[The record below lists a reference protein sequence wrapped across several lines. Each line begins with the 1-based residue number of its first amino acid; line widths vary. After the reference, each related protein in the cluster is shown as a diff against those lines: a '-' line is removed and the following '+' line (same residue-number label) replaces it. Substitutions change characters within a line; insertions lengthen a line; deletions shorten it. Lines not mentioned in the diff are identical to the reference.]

1 MLDANLIKMYEQS
14 FRENRE
20 MSAVTNYFTGETY
33 SYYGFAKEIAKLHI
47 LFDEVGIKKGDKIAL
62 VGQNTPRWCAVY
74 IATITYGAVI
84 VPIMQT
90 FTSNDIAHIV
100 NHSESRLLFLTDSY
114 WEGLDEEAVPEV
126 EAVFSITDYHALFE
140 RNGNKLTKFVNAMTE
155 NYRRRYPN
163 GFTVDDIKYADVPND
178 ALMVLSYTSGTT
190 GYSKGVML
198 TVNNLT
204 ANIYYAVNK
213 VNRTTGKLWF
223 QKGRRT
229 LAFLPLAH
237 AFGCA
242 FDFLAPL
249 AAGGHINL
257 LGKMPT
263 PKVLIEA
270 MKRVQPSIICSV
282 PLVLEKVY
290 RKQIAPMLEKGPLSI
305 AMKVPLVNEIVRSQI
320 KAKLLES
327 FGGNLEMFIVG
338 GAPMNGETE
347 AFLKSI
353 HFPIIVG
360 YGMTECAPLICV
372 TPQPEEY
379 KLGSCGKYLKE
390 FLDVKIESAD
400 SQNIP
405 GEIMV
410 RGEMVMQGYYKN
422 EADTKAVLEED
433 GWMHTGDMGV
443 MDADGTVYIKG
454 RCKTMILT
462 DTGQNIYPEQ
472 IEDKLNNMP
481 LVMES
486 LVLENEGKLYG
497 LVVPDFTQCEKEG
510 ISREQLEAIMADN
523 LKMLN
528 QQVAAYERLVS
539 ITIHISEFEKTP
551 KRSIKRYLYDV
562 KRMGIK

>member
-47 LFDEVGIKKGDKIAL
+47 LFDEAGIKMGDKIAL

-90 FTSNDIAHIV
+90 FTSTDIQHIV

-114 WEGLDEEAVPEV
+114 WEGLDEEAMSGV
-126 EAVFSITDYHALFE
+126 EAVFSITDYHAIFE
-140 RNGNKLTKFVNAMTE
+140 RSGDRLTKFVNAMTE

-163 GFTVDDIKYADVPND
+163 GFTIEDIKYADVSND

-213 VNRTTGKLWF
+213 VNRTTGEHWF

-249 AAGGHINL
+249 AAGGHITL
-257 LGKMPT
+257 LGKMPA
-263 PKVLIEA
+263 PKVLIDA
-270 MKRVQPSIICSV
+270 MKRVQPSLICSV

-305 AMKVPLVNEIVRSQI
+305 AMKLPLVNEIIRSQI

-338 GAPMNGETE
+338 GAPMNRETE

-372 TPQPEEY
+372 TPQPEDY
-379 KLGSCGKYLKE
+379 KLGSCGKYLNE
-390 FLDVKIESAD
+390 FLDVKINSTD
-400 SQNIP
+400 PQNVP

-422 EADTKAVLEED
+422 EADTKAVLEDD

-443 MDADGTVYIKG
+443 MDPDGTVYIKG

-497 LVVPDFTQCEKEG
+497 LVVPDFTHCEKEG

>member
-1 MLDANLIKMYEQS
+1 MLEANLIKMYEKS

-20 MSAVTNYFTGETY
+20 MSAVTDYFSGETY
-33 SYYGFAKEIAKLHI
+33 SYYGFAKEIAKLHL
-47 LFDEVGIKKGDKIAL
+47 LFAEAGIQQGDKIAL
-62 VGQNTPRWCAVY
+62 VGRNTPRWCVVY

-90 FTSNDIAHIV
+90 FTSADIAHIV
-100 NHSESRLLFLTDSY
+100 NHSDSRLLFLTDSC
-114 WEGLDEEAVPEV
+114 WDGLDEDTLTNV
-126 EAVFSITDYHALFE
+126 EGVFSLTDYRVIYE
-140 RNGNKLTKFVNAMTE
+140 REGDKLANFVGAMTE
-155 NYRRRYPN
+155 NYRQHYPN
-163 GFTVDDIKYADVPND
+163 GFTVEDIKYADVPND

-204 ANIYYAVNK
+204 ANVYYAVNK
-213 VNRTTGKLWF
+213 INATNKQYWF

-249 AAGGHINL
+249 AAGGHITL

-263 PKVLIEA
+263 PKVLVEA
-270 MKRVQPSIICSV
+270 MQKVKPSLVCSV

-305 AMKVPLVNEIVRSQI
+305 AMKVPFVNEIVRMKI
-320 KAKLLES
+320 REKLLTA

-338 GAPMNGETE
+338 GAPMNKETE
-347 AFLKSI
+347 TFLKSI

-379 KLGSCGKYLKE
+379 KLGSCGKYLSD
-390 FLDVKIESAD
+390 FLDIRIESND
-400 SQNIP
+400 PQRVP
-405 GEIMV
+405 GEILV
-410 RGEMVMQGYYKN
+410 KGEMVMQGYYKN
-422 EADTKAVLEED
+422 QKDTEAVLEPD
-433 GWMHTGDMGV
+433 GWMHTGDMGIL
-443 MDADGTVYIKG
+443 DPDGTVYIKG

-486 LVLENEGKLYG
+486 LVLENDGKLYG
-497 LVVPDFTQCEKEG
+497 LVVPDFDHCEKEG
-510 ISREQLEAIMADN
+510 IDRARLEEIMKEN
-523 LKMLN
+523 LKNLN
-528 QQVAAYERLVS
+528 DQVAAYERLIS
-539 ITIHISEFEKTP
+539 ITIHIDEFEKTP

-562 KRMGIK
+562 KRLGIK

>member
-47 LFDEVGIKKGDKIAL
+47 LFDEAGIKMGDKIAL

-90 FTSNDIAHIV
+90 FTSTDIQHIV

-114 WEGLDEEAVPEV
+114 WEGLDEEAMSGV
-126 EAVFSITDYHALFE
+126 EAVFSITDYHAIFE
-140 RNGNKLTKFVNAMTE
+140 RSGDRLTKFVNAMTE

-163 GFTVDDIKYADVPND
+163 GFTVEDIKYADVPND

-213 VNRTTGKLWF
+213 INKTTGEHWF

-249 AAGGHINL
+249 AAGGHITL
-257 LGKMPT
+257 LGKMPA
-263 PKVLIEA
+263 PKVLIDA
-270 MKRVQPSIICSV
+270 MKRVQPSLICSV

-305 AMKVPLVNEIVRSQI
+305 AMKLPLVNEIIRSQI

-338 GAPMNGETE
+338 GAPMNRETE

-372 TPQPEEY
+372 TPQPEDY
-379 KLGSCGKYLKE
+379 KLGSCGKYLNE
-390 FLDVKIESAD
+390 FLDVKINSVD
-400 SQNIP
+400 SQNVP

-422 EADTKAVLEED
+422 EADTKAVLEDD

-443 MDADGTVYIKG
+443 MDPDGTVYIKG

-497 LVVPDFTQCEKEG
+497 LVVPDFTHCEKEG

>member
-14 FRENRE
+14 FRDNRE
-20 MSAVTNYFTGETY
+20 MSAVTDYFTGETY

-47 LFDEVGIKKGDKIAL
+47 LFDEAGIKQGDKIAL
-62 VGQNTPRWCAVY
+62 VGRNTPRWCAVY

-90 FTSNDIAHIV
+90 FTSADIAHIV
-100 NHSESRLLFLTDSY
+100 NHSGSRLLFLTDSY
-114 WEGLDEEAVPEV
+114 WEGLDEDSLPEV
-126 EAVFSITDYHALFE
+126 EAVFSITDYHAVYE
-140 RNGNKLTKFVNAMTE
+140 REGDKLTKFVNAMTE
-155 NYRRRYPN
+155 NYRKRYPN
-163 GFTVDDIKYADVPND
+163 GFTVNNIKYADVPND

-204 ANIYYAVNK
+204 ANVYYAVNK
-213 VNRTTGKLWF
+213 INKTTGEHWF

-263 PKVLIEA
+263 PKVLVEA
-270 MKRVQPSIICSV
+270 MAKVQPSLICSV

-305 AMKVPLVNEIVRSQI
+305 AMKVPLVNEVVRMKI
-320 KAKLLES
+320 KEKLLAS

-338 GAPMNGETE
+338 GAPMNKETE
-347 AFLKSI
+347 TFLKSI
-353 HFPIIVG
+353 RFPIIVG

-379 KLGSCGKYLKE
+379 KLGSCGKYLNE
-390 FLDVKIESAD
+390 YLDVRID
-400 SQNIP
+400 SQDPQHIP

-410 RGEMVMQGYYKN
+410 KGEMVMQGYYKN
-422 EADTKAVLEED
+422 AKDTEAVLEPD

-443 MDADGTVYIKG
+443 MDPDGTVYIKG

-481 LVMES
+481 LVLES

-497 LVVPDFTQCEKEG
+497 LVVPDFDQCEKEG
-510 ISREQLEAIMADN
+510 IDRAQLEDIMKEN
-523 LKMLN
+523 LKNLN
-528 QQVAAYERLVS
+528 EQVAAYERLVS
-539 ITIHISEFEKTP
+539 IAIHQSEFEKTP

-562 KRMGIK
+562 KRLGIK

>member
-1 MLDANLIKMYEQS
+1 MYEQS
-14 FRENRE
+14 FRDNRE
-20 MSAVTNYFTGETY
+20 MSAVTDYFTGETY
-33 SYYGFAKEIAKLHI
+33 SYYGFAKEVAKLHI
-47 LFDEVGIKKGDKIAL
+47 LFDEAGIKPGDKIAL
-62 VGQNTPRWCAVY
+62 VGRNTPRWCAVY

-90 FTSNDIAHIV
+90 FTSVDIAHIV

-114 WEGLDEEAVPEV
+114 WEGLDEDSLPNV
-126 EAVFSITDYHALFE
+126 EAVFSITDYHALYE
-140 RNGNKLTKFVNAMTE
+140 REGNKLTKFVNAMTE
-155 NYRRRYPN
+155 NYRKRYPN
-163 GFTVDDIKYADVPND
+163 GFTVDNIKYVDVPND

-204 ANIYYAVNK
+204 ANVYYAVNK
-213 VNRTTGKLWF
+213 INKSTGKLWF

-263 PKVLIEA
+263 PKVLVEA
-270 MKRVQPSIICSV
+270 MQKVQPAIICSV

-305 AMKVPLVNEIVRSQI
+305 AMKVPLVNEIVRLKI
-320 KAKLLES
+320 KEKMLQS

-338 GAPMNGETE
+338 GAPMNHETE

-379 KLGSCGKYLKE
+379 KLGSCGKYLSE
-390 FLDVKIESAD
+390 YLDVSID
-400 SQNIP
+400 SSDPQRVP

-410 RGEMVMQGYYKN
+410 KGEMVMSGYYKN
-422 EADTKAVLEED
+422 EKDTKAVLEPD

-443 MDADGTVYIKG
+443 MDPDGTVYIKG

-481 LVMES
+481 LVLES

-497 LVVPDFTQCEKEG
+497 LVVPDFDHCEKEG
-510 ISREQLEAIMADN
+510 IDRAALEDIMKEN
-523 LKMLN
+523 LKNLN
-528 QQVAAYERLVS
+528 EQVAAYERLVS

-562 KRMGIK
+562 KRLGIK

>member
-47 LFDEVGIKKGDKIAL
+47 LFDEAGIKMGDKIAL

-90 FTSNDIAHIV
+90 FTSTDIQHIV

-114 WEGLDEEAVPEV
+114 WEGLDEEAMSGV
-126 EAVFSITDYHALFE
+126 EAVFSITDYHAIFE
-140 RNGNKLTKFVNAMTE
+140 RSGDRLTKFVNAMTE

-163 GFTVDDIKYADVPND
+163 GFTVEDIKYADVPND

-213 VNRTTGKLWF
+213 INKTTGEHWF

-249 AAGGHINL
+249 AAGGHITL
-257 LGKMPT
+257 LGKMPA
-263 PKVLIEA
+263 PKVLIDA
-270 MKRVQPSIICSV
+270 MKRVQPSLICSV

-305 AMKVPLVNEIVRSQI
+305 AMKLPLVNEIIRSQI

-338 GAPMNGETE
+338 GAPMNRETE
-347 AFLKSI
+347 TFLKSI

-372 TPQPEEY
+372 TPQPEDY
-379 KLGSCGKYLKE
+379 KLGSCGKYLNE
-390 FLDVKIESAD
+390 FLDVKINSTD
-400 SQNIP
+400 PQNVP

-422 EADTKAVLEED
+422 EADTKAVLEDD

-443 MDADGTVYIKG
+443 MDPDGTVYIKG

-497 LVVPDFTQCEKEG
+497 LVVPDFTHCEKEG

>member
-14 FRENRE
+14 FRDNRE

-33 SYYGFAKEIAKLHI
+33 SYYGFAKEIAKLHL
-47 LFDEVGIKKGDKIAL
+47 LFDEAGLKHGDKIAL

-114 WEGLDEEAVPEV
+114 WEGLDEEGMPNV
-126 EAVFSITDYHALFE
+126 ECVFSITDYHAIFE
-140 RNGNKLTKFVNAMTE
+140 RNGDKLTKFVNAMTE

-163 GFTVDDIKYADVPND
+163 GFTVNDIKYADVPND

-204 ANIYYAVNK
+204 ANVYYAVNK
-213 VNRTTGKLWF
+213 VNKTTGELWF

-263 PKVLIEA
+263 PKVLVEA
-270 MKRVQPSIICSV
+270 MKRVQPSLICSV

-305 AMKVPLVNEIVRSQI
+305 AMKVPLVNEIVRSKI

-338 GAPMNGETE
+338 GAPMNHETE
-347 AFLKSI
+347 AFL
-353 HFPIIVG
+353 
-360 YGMTECAPLICV
+360 
-372 TPQPEEY
+372 
-379 KLGSCGKYLKE
+379 
-390 FLDVKIESAD
+390 
-400 SQNIP
+400 
-405 GEIMV
+405 
-410 RGEMVMQGYYKN
+410 
-422 EADTKAVLEED
+422 
-433 GWMHTGDMGV
+433 
-443 MDADGTVYIKG
+443 
-454 RCKTMILT
+454 
-462 DTGQNIYPEQ
+462 
-472 IEDKLNNMP
+472 
-481 LVMES
+481 
-486 LVLENEGKLYG
+486 
-497 LVVPDFTQCEKEG
+497 
-510 ISREQLEAIMADN
+510 
-523 LKMLN
+523 
-528 QQVAAYERLVS
+528 
-539 ITIHISEFEKTP
+539 
-551 KRSIKRYLYDV
+551 
-562 KRMGIK
+562 

>member
-1 MLDANLIKMYEQS
+1 MLQANLIKLYEKS
-14 FRENRE
+14 FRANSDI
-20 MSAVTNYFTGETY
+20 SAVTDYFTGETY
-33 SYYGFAKEIAKLHI
+33 SYYGFANEIAKLHL
-47 LFDEVGIKKGDKIAL
+47 LFDEAGIQQGDKIAL
-62 VGQNTPRWCAVY
+62 VGRNTPRWCIAY
-74 IATITYGAVI
+74 MATITYGAVI

-100 NHSESRLLFLTDSY
+100 NHSESRLLFLTDSF
-114 WEGLDEEAVPEV
+114 WDGLDEETLPKIEG
-126 EAVFSITDYHALFE
+126 VFSLTDFHVIFE
-140 RNGNKLTKFVNAMTE
+140 RESDKFTSFTNNMMDK
-155 NYRRRYPN
+155 YRQKYPN
-163 GFTVDDIKYADVPND
+163 GFTVNDIKYPEIPADN
-178 ALMVLSYTSGTT
+178 LMVLSYTSGTT

-198 TVNNLT
+198 TGNNLC
-204 ANIYYAVNK
+204 ANVYYAITKVNK
-213 VNRTTGKLWF
+213 TTGNLWF
-223 QKGRRT
+223 QPSRKT

-263 PKVLIEA
+263 PKVLVEA
-270 MKRVQPSIICSV
+270 MAKVRPSIICSV

-305 AMKVPLVNEIVRSQI
+305 AMKVPLVNEIVRMKI
-320 KAKLLES
+320 KEKLMAS

-338 GAPMNGETE
+338 GAPMNRETE
-347 AFLKSI
+347 TFLKSI

-390 FLDVKIESAD
+390 YLDVKID
-400 SQNIP
+400 SSDPQCVA

-410 RGEMVMQGYYKN
+410 KGEMVMQGYYKN
-422 EADTKAVLEED
+422 AKDTEAVLEPD

-443 MDADGTVYIKG
+443 MDPDGTVYIKG

-486 LVLENEGKLYG
+486 LVLENDGKLYG
-497 LVVPDFTQCEKEG
+497 LVVPDFDHCEKEG
-510 ISREQLEAIMADN
+510 IDRQALEEIMKEN
-523 LKMLN
+523 LKALN
-528 QQVAAYERLVS
+528 EQVAAYERLVS